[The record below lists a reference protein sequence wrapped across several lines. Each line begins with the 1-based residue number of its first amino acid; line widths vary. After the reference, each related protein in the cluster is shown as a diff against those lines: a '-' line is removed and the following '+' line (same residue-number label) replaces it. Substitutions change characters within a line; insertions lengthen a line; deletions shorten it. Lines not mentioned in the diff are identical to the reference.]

1 MSVAAPPARKGVQGL
16 ETEAD
21 HRRGGIDMPVIIVKA
36 RRGVL
41 KGRKKKG
48 RLIEDLAA
56 AFAEAAGD
64 ESYRQRVT
72 VVIEE
77 VPNENWGRAGRQV
90 APDGS

>member
-1 MSVAAPPARKGVQGL
+1 MSVAAPPARKGVRGL

-21 HRRGGIDMPVIIVKA
+21 HRGGIDMPVIIVKA

-64 ESYRQRVT
+64 ESYRQSVT

-90 APDGS
+90 TPDGS